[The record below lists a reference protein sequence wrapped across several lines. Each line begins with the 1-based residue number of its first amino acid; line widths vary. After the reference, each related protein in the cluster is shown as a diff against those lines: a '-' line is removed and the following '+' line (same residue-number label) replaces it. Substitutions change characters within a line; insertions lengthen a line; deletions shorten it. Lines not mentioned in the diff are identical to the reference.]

1 MVTTIAAEKF
11 TQEVSERLGES
22 RDAAEADK
30 PQFQQESP
38 VSPQTQTAVPPA
50 VIPPPNAIRAMDK
63 GRFASG
69 LLLSSVGIA
78 CLLMIALGALQQA
91 NIAARFSMP
100 IVACAAIMGIMM
112 LGGGFG
118 LMATAAAGFD
128 DGEFDRLME
137 AGNISA
143 AETSERFRRRADD
156 SMSAP
161 EPAHDRVRNVE
172 PLNSTDD
179 VGAGDVETQDVA

>member
-1 MVTTIAAEKF
+1 MIATLEAEEVAK
-11 TQEVSERLGES
+11 EVSLRSGN
-22 RDAAEADK
+22 AGNAEQTVKRSVQDEL
-30 PQFQQESP
+30 PFHP
-38 VSPQTQTAVPPA
+38 PRTQTGVPPA

-69 LLLSSVGIA
+69 LLLSSVGIG
-78 CLLMIALGALQQA
+78 CLLMIAVGTLQQSD
-91 NIAARFSMP
+91 IAERFSMP

-128 DGEFDRLME
+128 DREFDRLLE

-143 AETSERFRRRADD
+143 AETSERFSRQPEQTTDVAEAAKAPD
-156 SMSAP
+156 SAP
-161 EPAHDRVRNVE
+161 SSS
-172 PLNSTDD
+172 LDD
-179 VGAGDVETQDVA
+179 VDSVDLHSKDVV